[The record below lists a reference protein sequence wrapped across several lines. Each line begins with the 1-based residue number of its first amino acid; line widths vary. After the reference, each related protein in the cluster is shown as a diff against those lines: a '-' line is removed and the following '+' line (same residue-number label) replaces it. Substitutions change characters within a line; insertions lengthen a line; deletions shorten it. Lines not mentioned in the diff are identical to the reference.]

1 MMFISRGNFVKEN
14 NILNYILFHIVSDVS
29 NDFQVASKSEGEA
42 KDKDDTLCDILASA
56 AFDKYPS
63 DFESKFL

>member
-1 MMFISRGNFVKEN
+1 M
-14 NILNYILFHIVSDVS
+14 H
-29 NDFQVASKSEGEA
+29 KSEIEI

-63 DFESKFL
+63 DFESKYSSMCKGCYLSLIL

>member
-1 MMFISRGNFVKEN
+1 M
-14 NILNYILFHIVSDVS
+14 
-29 NDFQVASKSEGEA
+29 

-63 DFESKFL
+63 DFESKFLQYITGISLYTG

>member
-1 MMFISRGNFVKEN
+1 MHKIEIEM
-14 NILNYILFHIVSDVS
+14 
-29 NDFQVASKSEGEA
+29 

-63 DFESKFL
+63 DFESRYLYNLLRVVSCVSME

>member
-1 MMFISRGNFVKEN
+1 MLKSICRHS
-14 NILNYILFHIVSDVS
+14 
-29 NDFQVASKSEGEA
+29 FQAFCKSEGEV

-63 DFESKFL
+63 DFESK